1 MMINQQTMIL
11 HLHFAV
17 WLCCDLGRIYNIH
30 DLKIDGRQHSAGKG
44 SSPESGPNPRHL
56 DLLERG
62 KPLLAGSI
70 RQHP

>member
-11 HLHFAV
+11 HLHF
-17 WLCCDLGRIYNIH
+17 DLGRIYNIH